1 MRMHRDR
8 FLKGRQTDHR
18 WCVQIVCADT
28 QLARQYRSELENAG
42 KDYCLLDARSIGEAQ
57 RNFLRIEPTVI
68 LLDCAD
74 RRAIAQGN
82 CLESMVGLLSETAPV
97 VVVGVAEWQPEFT
110 FLITSGAV
118 DFVPRSGDY
127 VAIAA
132 SRAERRI
139 HLAASASKGPL
150 SVAAEPGDS
159 DFGEIL
165 RHEVN
170 NPLTGIL
177 GNAEMLLARKD
188 HLPAAVIERVET
200 IAELAV
206 RLRETVRR
214 LSHTWDERHD
224 HVGTA

>member
-1 MRMHRDR
+1 ME
-8 FLKGRQTDHR
+8 HR
-18 WCVQIVCADT
+18 WCVQIVCADPE
-28 QLARQYRSELENAG
+28 LARHYRRELEEAG
-42 KDYCLLDARSIGEAQ
+42 SNYYLLDARSIEEAQ
-57 RNFLRIEPTVI
+57 RNFLRLEPAVI
-68 LLDCAD
+68 LFDSAGGT
-74 RRAIAQGN
+74 AVEHGVSP
-82 CLESMVGLLSETAPV
+82 ESMVGLLSETAPV
-97 VVVGVAEWQPEFT
+97 VVVGAPEWQSEFT

-118 DFVPRSGDY
+118 DFVARTGDY

-132 SRAERRI
+132 GLVERRI
-139 HLAASASKGPL
+139 HLAASASTGAL
-150 SVAAEPGDS
+150 GVAGEQSDS

-188 HLPAAVIERVET
+188 RLPAAVIERVET

-224 HVGTA
+224 HVGSA